1 MEVGIEFREDKL
13 LTFGWKPY
21 QFYTNGKFEW
31 KLGRNGV
38 GFKGLE
44 KTLTIFKDYFCAS
57 ALHTLPLR
65 RLL

>member
-1 MEVGIEFREDKL
+1 MEVGFEFRKENL
-13 LTFGWKPY
+13 LTFGSKPY

-44 KTLTIFKDYFCAS
+44 KILTIFKDYFSPAPFILC
-57 ALHTLPLR
+57 P
-65 RLL
+65 

>member
-1 MEVGIEFREDKL
+1 MGIGFEFRKQKL

-38 GFKGLE
+38 G
-44 KTLTIFKDYFCAS
+44 
-57 ALHTLPLR
+57 LR
-65 RLL
+65 DLG